1 MVNYSSFLQKSYS
14 QYVEFL
20 LSKYGSGLDDYY
32 SKESYDKFLSGEI
45 KKPSKKRKVSR
56 TVDGLYCHHIDE
68 DKQIM
73 ISTPSEIL
81 RFNIPYSYQT
91 KDRLVYCNLIEHAIL
106 HIHIAIEQKNNHP
119 NHMVLGI
126 GGYVNFIRP
135 ELIDWLSYGN
145 VPSSDN
151 NRTLW
156 RYHCYEAVKMS
167 KSDFDD
173 LLFSMDDYLLRNYPI
188 NQDRLDSANA
198 LYQEQK
204 RMY

>member
-1 MVNYSSFLQKSYS
+1 MVNYASFLQQSYS

-20 LSKYGSGLDDYY
+20 LSKYGPGLDDYY
-32 SKESYDKFLSGEI
+32 SKKSYDRFLSGEI
-45 KKPSKKRKVSR
+45 KTLSKKGKVSR
-56 TVDGLYCHHIDE
+56 TAEGLYCHHIDE
-68 DKQIM
+68 DKQIL
-73 ISTPSEIL
+73 ISTPAAIL
-81 RFNIPYSYQT
+81 KFNIPYSYQT

-106 HIHIAIEQKNNHP
+106 HIHIAIEQKNNHS
-119 NHMVLGI
+119 NHMALGI

-156 RYHCYEAVKMS
+156 RYYCYEAVKMP

-173 LLFSMDDYLLRNYPI
+173 LLFSMDDYLLHNYPI
-188 NQDRLDSANA
+188 TQDRLDEANV
-198 LYQEQK
+198 LYQGQK
-204 RMY
+204 RGH

>member
-1 MVNYSSFLQKSYS
+1 MVNYASFLQKSYS
-14 QYVEFL
+14 QYVKFL
-20 LSKYGSGLDDYY
+20 LSKYGPGLDDYY
-32 SKESYDKFLSGEI
+32 SKKSYDKFLSGEI
-45 KKPSKKRKVSR
+45 KAPSKKRKVSR

-68 DKQIM
+68 DKQIL
-73 ISTPSEIL
+73 ISTPAAIL
-81 RFNIPYSYQT
+81 KFNIPYRYQT

-106 HIHIAIEQKNNHP
+106 HILIAVEHADVEQNR
-119 NHMVLGI
+119 MLVGI

-145 VPSSDN
+145 IPSSDN

-156 RYHCYEAVKMS
+156 QHHCYEAVKMP

-173 LLFSMDDYLLRNYPI
+173 LLFSMDNYLLQNYPI
-188 NQDRLDSANA
+188 NQDCLNNANV

-204 RMY
+204 HVY